1 MRRDSL
7 VESRFSDHVSD
18 EAIDCRSD
26 APAPVLP
33 FEGNESKQRDLGAPV
48 EPDEIDGVGADPIRL
63 AGASAALGSCFGVMI
78 AALVLGSAAA
88 VSGPRELQAQE
99 APPAGWTDST
109 AIPGVIEASAPLSA
123 MAAES
128 AAMPSEEAA
137 ALAALEREVLTARAR
152 VESAR
157 ARLSLSR
164 SAMHR
169 DLVSRAEA
177 SRRRAVAEAEHAAA
191 SPSLVAAALEQGSQ
205 RRALEQLARDR
216 AAIEALEKQAA
227 EDLARL
233 EAEVERA
240 EAALAQWR
248 EGRSRDTLASKDAPD
263 PLAGDLSAARAPVG
277 RPGVKGAIDL
287 FPLIARHRARLMS
300 AAAENPADAAASRPP
315 SPGGS

>member
-7 VESRFSDHVSD
+7 DESRFSDHASD
-18 EAIDCRSD
+18 EAVDFRSD
-26 APAPVLP
+26 VPAPVLP
-33 FEGNESKQRDLGAPV
+33 LEGNESSQRDLGAPV

-88 VSGPRELQAQE
+88 VSGPRALQAQE
-99 APPAGWTDST
+99 APPARSTDST

-128 AAMPSEEAA
+128 AAMPPEDAA
-137 ALAALEREVLTARAR
+137 ALAALERDVFAARAR

-164 SAMHR
+164 SAMHS
-169 DLVSRAEA
+169 DLVSRADA
-177 SRRRAVAEAEHAAA
+177 SRRRAAAEAEHAAA
-191 SPSLVAAALEQGSQ
+191 NPSLVAAALERGSQ

-240 EAALAQWR
+240 QAALARWR
-248 EGRSRDTLASKDAPD
+248 EGRSPDALADKETPD
-263 PLAGDLSAARAPVG
+263 PLAGDLSAARSPAG
-277 RPGVKGAIDL
+277 RPGAEGAIDL

-300 AAAENPADAAASRPP
+300 AAAESPADAAASP
-315 SPGGS
+315 